1 MRTTRR
7 PSSAE
12 QTLTSGPDER
22 RTRERLRDLCDEVL
36 WSFRLASDR
45 DLISEQ
51 ERNEARSFLSKLTP
65 IAR

>member
-7 PSSAE
+7 TPSTQQAVTAIPS
-12 QTLTSGPDER
+12 DR
-22 RTRERLRDLCDEVL
+22 RTRSRLRELCDEVL
-36 WSFRLASDR
+36 WSFRIADDR

-51 ERNEARSFLSKLTP
+51 ERNEARAFLTRVAP